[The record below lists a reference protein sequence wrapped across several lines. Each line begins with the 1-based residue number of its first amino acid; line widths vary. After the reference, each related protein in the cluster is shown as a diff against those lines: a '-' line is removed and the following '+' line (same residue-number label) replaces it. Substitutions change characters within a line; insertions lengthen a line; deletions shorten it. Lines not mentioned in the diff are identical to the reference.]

1 MSLESPLGK
10 FLGYGSA
17 KQGTE
22 HWWAQKL
29 TAVAL
34 VPLTLWFVIALL
46 GVNIT
51 DFAAP
56 RVWISQ
62 PVNAIPL
69 ILLVIAGLYHSI
81 LGLQV
86 IVEDYVHGALKVV
99 TLLALQLLHWALAV
113 AAIYS
118 VIVISVGTA

>member
-10 FLGYGSA
+10 FLGHGSA

-46 GVNIT
+46 GVNIA
-51 DFAAP
+51 DFAAT

-69 ILLVIAGLYHSI
+69 ILLVIAGLYHSM

-99 TLLALQLLHWALAV
+99 TLLALQLLHWTLAV

>member
-10 FLGYGSA
+10 FLGHGSA

-34 VPLTLWFVIALL
+34 VPLTLWFALTL
-46 GVNIT
+46 PGVNVADLAAT
-51 DFAAP
+51 RAWMAAP
-56 RVWISQ
+56 A
-62 PVNAIPL
+62 NAIPL
-69 ILLVIAGLYHSI
+69 ILLVIAGLYHSLI
-81 LGLQV
+81 GLQV
-86 IVEDYVHGALKVV
+86 VVEDYVHGALKVV

-118 VIVISVGTA
+118 VIVISVGAA

>member
-10 FLGYGSA
+10 FLGHGSA
-17 KQGTE
+17 RRGTE

-34 VPLTLWFVIALL
+34 VPLTLWFVITLPGL
-46 GVNIT
+46 DIR
-51 DFAAP
+51 DLAAA
-56 RVWISQ
+56 RAWIAE
-62 PVNAIPL
+62 PINAIPL
-69 ILLVIAGLYHSI
+69 LLLVIAGLYHSL

-86 IVEDYVHGALKVV
+86 VVEDYVHGALKVV
-99 TLLALQLLHWALAV
+99 TLLGLQLLHWALAV

-118 VIVISVGTA
+118 VIVISVGAA

>member
-10 FLGYGSA
+10 FLGHGSA

-34 VPLTLWFVIALL
+34 VPLTLWFVLAVPGL
-46 GVNIT
+46 
-51 DFAAP
+51 DFADPVAV
-56 RVWISQ
+56 RGWIGQ
-62 PVNAIPL
+62 PGNAIPL
-69 ILLVIAGLYHSI
+69 ILLVIAGLYHSL

-86 IVEDYVHGALKVV
+86 VVEDYVHGALKVV
-99 TLLALQLLHWALAV
+99 TLLGLQLLHWALAV

-118 VIVISVGTA
+118 IIVISVGIA

>member
-10 FLGYGSA
+10 FLGHGSA

-46 GVNIT
+46 GVNIA
-51 DFAAP
+51 DFAAT

-69 ILLVIAGLYHSI
+69 ILRVIAGLYHSM

-99 TLLALQLLHWALAV
+99 TLLALQLLHWTLAV